1 MTQDTRSTFE
11 EKLESIL
18 TDFAI
23 DVQTF
28 VLPENVIEC
37 IDEAK
42 RAISDLIKSDVIGAE
57 IDGELALLEKMDNY
71 YKSGSI
77 KLYEVDGFSM
87 YVDTRIRDLLELKKA
102 KGEK

>member
-42 RAISDLIKSDVIGAE
+42 RAISDLIKSDVIGAVIGAASLLDVLE
-57 IDGELALLEKMDNY
+57 TEEAKVTID
-71 YKSGSI
+71 
-77 KLYEVDGFSM
+77 
-87 YVDTRIRDLLELKKA
+87 TP
-102 KGEK
+102 